1 MTLERPAETAE
12 LHSLRRGDVIAV
24 VSARAAALRSLVV
37 DGTDIV
43 EPTVGSVDPPGM
55 AGAILAPWPNRVEG
69 ARWRREG
76 RELELEIT
84 EPELGHAN
92 HGLLARAD
100 FALIAASPATI
111 VLRARIDEPAGYP
124 FRLVVEAEYRLGD
137 RGVEVTV
144 AVLNTGDLPAPVAV
158 GAHPYLRVGDTP
170 TDRLTLHIDADTAHA
185 LDDTHIPRERFPVAG
200 TRWELRTGRAAP
212 EAPAHATFEH
222 AGTDRELVHAL
233 VAPDGRAVEL
243 RADPL
248 FRFTQL
254 YLADQLATDEGPR
267 RAVAVEPM
275 TAPPNALR
283 SGIGMRELEPGATL
297 RAGFGIRLRQPLSRL
312 R

>member
-1 MTLERPAETAE
+1 MTLKGFETTG
-12 LHSLRRGDVIAV
+12 LHGLQKGDVTAV
-24 VSARAAALRSLVV
+24 VSARAASLRSLVV
-37 DGTDIV
+37 DGTELV
-43 EPTVGSVDPPGM
+43 EPTMTRLDPPGM

-69 ARWRREG
+69 GRWRRG
-76 RELELEIT
+76 NHDLQLAVT

-92 HGLLARAD
+92 HGLLARTD
-100 FALIAASPATI
+100 FALVTADLATV
-111 VLRARIDEPAGYP
+111 VLRGQIDEPPGYP
-124 FRLVVEAEYRLGD
+124 FRLVVVAEYRLVDAGIEVILAVQNIGD
-137 RGVEVTV
+137 G
-144 AVLNTGDLPAPVAV
+144 PAPVAF

-170 TDRLTLHIDADTAHA
+170 TDRLTLHLDADTAHV
-185 LDDTHIPRERFPVAG
+185 LDDTHIPRERFAVEG
-200 TRWELRTGRAAP
+200 TSWELRGGRPIP
-212 EAPAHATFEH
+212 EVPVHATFEH
-222 AGTDRELVHAL
+222 TGARRELVHAL

-243 RADPL
+243 RADPA

-254 YLADQLATDEGPR
+254 YLADRLATDHGPR

-283 SGIGMRELEPGATL
+283 TGLGMRELEPGGTL